1 LGLQFDLETANWMAF
16 VVDHRLPIPSTLES
30 SVQRDRLLAFF
41 DHFQE
46 RFYSTPD
53 REAELREAVHRA
65 RSRLIESTDPK
76 AIADAIEEIRYHF
89 QRRHWTAL
97 ILPSGDDPELDEYLC
112 SSAFLR
118 MLLDQIQASGLILQL
133 AEPPGRR
140 LVLEQIFPA
149 MQFALADSS
158 AWPGLLVW
166 NSREEGAFFP
176 FGRRDHAS
184 IDERARWIIQKTS
197 DERMLRHRS
206 ILEIADLYLVAFPDL
221 KPKGAQLH
229 ILQISDL
236 HLGSPEA
243 STRLPRVEQ
252 HIERLTREL
261 GNGTV
266 VPVVTGDLM
275 DSPTDRNLDD
285 ARRFLRSLSDLGT
298 AAPLVVLG
306 NHDVRKDG
314 WLRRTLGRALQI
326 PTTHG
331 VHWYDE
337 AQVGIACFNSVVD
350 GRLARGYIGERQWI
364 DISNALDAG
373 GDRSSFA
380 VVGVLHHHPIP
391 VAVPDWITR
400 SFYERLMP
408 SAFEA
413 TTILEDAASFV
424 QRVEAIPMA
433 TVLHGH
439 EHIPA
444 IGETPHLGIPVFGC
458 GSSVGKIK
466 TRNAHETCISINVV
480 SIDVE
485 RQYVTG
491 RVLAERIVGAG
502 LSAIDRH
509 GMVYRRRANWISRA
523 IA

>member
-1 LGLQFDLETANWMAF
+1 MGLQFDLETANWMAF
-16 VVDHRLPIPSTLES
+16 VVDHRLPVPPLES
-30 SVQRDRLLAFF
+30 TVQRNRLLAFLDQF
-41 DHFQE
+41 EE
-46 RFYSTPD
+46 RFFSTAT
-53 REAELREAVHRA
+53 REAELRETVHRA
-65 RSRLIESTDPK
+65 RGRLLESQDPRG
-76 AIADAIEEIRYHF
+76 IADAIEEIRYRF
-89 QRRHWTAL
+89 QGRYWTAL
-97 ILPSGDDPELDEYLC
+97 ILPSGDDPELDQYLC
-112 SSAFLR
+112 SPAFLQ
-118 MLLDQIQASGLILQL
+118 MLLDVIRVPGLVLQL
-133 AEPPGRR
+133 VEPPGRR
-140 LVLEQIFPA
+140 LVLDQIFPA

-166 NSREEGAFFP
+166 SSRDEGAFFP
-176 FGRRDHAS
+176 FGRRDRAS
-184 IDERARWIIQKTS
+184 IDERARWIIEKTS
-197 DERMLRHRS
+197 DERMFRHRS
-206 ILEIADLYLVAFPDL
+206 IVELGDLYLVAFPDL
-221 KPKGAQLH
+221 KPTGAQLH

-252 HIERLTREL
+252 HIERLVREL

-285 ARRFLRSLSDLGT
+285 VRRFIRSLSNLGG

-314 WLRRTLGRALQI
+314 WLRRMLGRALQI

-337 AQVGIACFNSVVD
+337 ARVGIACFNSVVN

-373 GDRSSFA
+373 GHRSGFA

-391 VAVPDWITR
+391 VPVPDWITKP
-400 SFYERLMP
+400 FYERFMP
-408 SAFEA
+408 TAFEG
-413 TTILEDAASFV
+413 TTVLEDAESFV
-424 QRVEAIPMA
+424 HKAEAVPMA
-433 TVLHGH
+433 AILHGH

-444 IGETPHLGIPVFGC
+444 LGETPSLGIPVFGC
-458 GSSVGKIK
+458 GSSVGKIR
-466 TRNAHETCISINVV
+466 TRNAHETCIAINVV
-480 SIDVE
+480 TIDVE

-491 RVLAERIVGAG
+491 RILAERMVGAG
-502 LSAIDRH
+502 LSPIDRY
-509 GMVYRRRANWISRA
+509 GMVYRRRANWISQA